1 MKAAALSGAA
11 RPAWWRCAQLGEW
24 LPMVV
29 WAAFEGK
36 TKLLRPRYMHELL
49 LIGGWRYLG
58 SLLSLRPR
66 LLLMFRQDV
75 DG

>member
-1 MKAAALSGAA
+1 
-11 RPAWWRCAQLGEW
+11 
-24 LPMVV
+24 MVV